1 MFKFLLGFMLSWLC
15 LFAQDSVSKF
25 SETRYIN
32 AINKTIN
39 LRGEIAFS
47 TNSIKIDYIEPKQS
61 IIYEN
66 EVLHITNEKGNKSI
80 NINSEPI
87 MGYFFMIIKAIH
99 DNDYVLIESYF
110 DMKQTDLS
118 TKLIPKDI
126 AKKYIEE
133 ITFTKTNT
141 VLQSLRVI
149 TTKKDRIEIEVID

>member
-1 MFKFLLGFMLSWLC
+1 MFRFLVLTLFLVFSV
-15 LFAQDSVSKF
+15 FAQDDVSKF
-25 SETRYIN
+25 IETRYIN

-39 LRGEIAFS
+39 LNGDIAFG
-47 TNSIKIDYIEPKQS
+47 TNHIKIDYSELKQS
-61 IIYEN
+61 IVYED
-66 EVLHITNEKGNKSI
+66 EVLHITNEKGKKSI
-80 NINSEPI
+80 NINSEPV

-99 DNDYVLIESYF
+99 DDDYVLLDSYF

-133 ITFTKTNT
+133 ITFTKHNSA
-141 VLQSLRVI
+141 LQFLRVV